1 MSRSRELALVLL
13 TAALARGILL
23 WLGLTVFWNSPELS
37 HAVQDIRTWKD
48 FFTAAHA
55 GLVPYVDFS
64 KEYPVGAG
72 MFYWA
77 LSRWVEAEDL
87 RQTVLL
93 HALVMGAVDLVNAAI
108 AYAMLRRLAPERA
121 FLLSLLF
128 SLNLTILLLSPLR
141 FESLLTTFV
150 LLGYWAYLRRRPM
163 LATLFWS
170 IGCWLKW
177 VPALFIAAQEWK
189 AGWSEGWSA
198 RVRWR
203 WVGALLVFG
212 AVAALM
218 NGWFLLEDWRRHGNL
233 GFFLAPYRFHLERP
247 LYWDTLLGVGQLWLG
262 RLPWERYASFW
273 TLPLVAL
280 ALVVRPSLRFE
291 YRAVLLCTATILFN
305 RIYSAQFHLWFYP
318 FLFFGLAT
326 ERAAGRFRA
335 ILVTW
340 SALDLL
346 NVLVFPFSFAAC
358 LGEIGRYE
366 PYAAASRG
374 GPWTAVFSAAIVA
387 RSLALVVLAWL
398 LLAEPR
404 SVRQA

>member
-13 TAALARGILL
+13 AAALARGILL
-23 WLGLTVFWNSPELS
+23 WLGLTLFWDSAELS
-37 HAVQDIRTWKD
+37 HAVQDIRTWKE
-48 FFTAAHA
+48 FFKAAHA
-55 GLVPYVDFS
+55 GFVPYVDFS

-77 LSRWVEAEDL
+77 LSRWVNAEDL

-93 HALVMGAVDLVNAAI
+93 HGLVMGAVDLVNTAI
-108 AYAMLRRLAPERA
+108 VYAILRRLAPERA
-121 FLLSLLF
+121 ILLSLLF

-141 FESLLTTFV
+141 FESLLTAFV
-150 LLGYWAYLRRRPM
+150 LLGYWAHLRRRPM
-163 LATLFWS
+163 LATFLWS

-189 AGWSEGWSA
+189 AAWSEQ
-198 RVRWR
+198 RRWR
-203 WVGALLVFG
+203 WVGALLVFL
-212 AVAALM
+212 AVTALM
-218 NGWFLLEDWRRHGNL
+218 NGWFLLEGWRRHGDL
-233 GFFLAPYRFHLERP
+233 RFFLAPYRFHLERP

-262 RLPWERYASFW
+262 RLAWERYATFW
-273 TLPLVAL
+273 TLPLVGL

-291 YRAVLLCTATILFN
+291 YRAVLLCVAAILFN

-326 ERAAGRFRA
+326 EQAGSRFRA
-335 ILVTW
+335 ILAAW
-340 SALDLL
+340 SALDIL

-358 LGEIGRYE
+358 LGEIGRFE

-374 GPWTAVFSAAIVA
+374 GLWSTIFSAAIVS
-387 RSLALVVLAWL
+387 RSLGLVALAWL
-398 LLAEPR
+398 LLAAPR
-404 SVRQA
+404 SGRAA